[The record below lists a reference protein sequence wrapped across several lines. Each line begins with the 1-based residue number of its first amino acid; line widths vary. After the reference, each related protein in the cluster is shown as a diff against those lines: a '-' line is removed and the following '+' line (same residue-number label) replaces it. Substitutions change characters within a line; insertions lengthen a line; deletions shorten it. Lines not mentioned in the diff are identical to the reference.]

1 MFINK
6 GVSLLVR
13 GRNVLISGDLF
24 IKKGTNCI
32 NKGGMLLIRFLLI
45 GAGCLINKGTNC
57 IHKGRRFINK
67 GTNLMND
74 EFLPSFFQDRRSF
87 IIV

>member
-13 GRNVLISGDLF
+13 GRNVLIRGDLF

-57 IHKGRRFINK
+57 INKGRRVNNK
-67 GTNLMND
+67 GTNFVTD
-74 EFLPSFFQDRRSF
+74 DVFPSFFQDRRSF
-87 IIV
+87 